1 MKLSFKFV
9 SRLFALAMFSLI
21 QTICS
26 VGIVSAQTPPQT
38 QSSQRNRIVFQ
49 VSEADPAK
57 WNLTLNNVKNVQDDL
72 GVKNVDIEIVAYG
85 PGLAMLKLDS
95 VVSNKIGDAIASG
108 VSVLACENTMKVQ
121 KLTRDDMA
129 SKLGYVP
136 AGVVQLM
143 TRQQQGWAYI
153 RP

>member
-1 MKLSFKFV
+1 MNVSFKFA
-9 SRLFALAMFSLI
+9 SRMTAFAMLAVI
-21 QTICS
+21 QLGCA
-26 VGIVSAQTPPQT
+26 VGIVSAQTQT
-38 QSSQRNRIVFQ
+38 QTPQRNRIVFQ

-72 GVKNVDIEIVAYG
+72 GSKNVDIEIVAYG

-108 VSVLACENTMKVQ
+108 VSVMACENTMKVQ
-121 KLTRDDMA
+121 KLTRDDLA

-143 TRQQQGWAYI
+143 IRQQQGWAYI